1 MLLQT
6 RRYGVAWVHK
16 LFQMK
21 CKHTIYGK
29 VLKFNDYLKVF
40 QFRLGLVRI
49 LGPLAQ
55 VVMLQTSLPCLL
67 FLAFSLLP
75 VFARLLRIFL
85 PRFRNF

>member
-67 FLAFSLLP
+67 FLAFSLLL